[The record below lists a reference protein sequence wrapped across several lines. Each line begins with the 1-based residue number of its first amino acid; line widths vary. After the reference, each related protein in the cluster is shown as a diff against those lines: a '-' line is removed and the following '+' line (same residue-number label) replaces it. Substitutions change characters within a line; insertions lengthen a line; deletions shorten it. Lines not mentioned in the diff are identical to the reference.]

1 MDNNKK
7 SSFDEIMNAV
17 IGTVLPAE
25 DEEPTEVELVKK
37 EE

>member
-1 MDNNKK
+1 MTNICIIAFGLPG
-7 SSFDEIMNAV
+7 FDEIMNAV

-25 DEEPTEVELVKK
+25 KK

>member
-1 MDNNKK
+1 MKGENRMNNSKK
-7 SSFDEIMNAV
+7 PGFDEIMNAV

-25 DEEPTEVELVKK
+25 KK

>member
-25 DEEPTEVELVKK
+25 KK